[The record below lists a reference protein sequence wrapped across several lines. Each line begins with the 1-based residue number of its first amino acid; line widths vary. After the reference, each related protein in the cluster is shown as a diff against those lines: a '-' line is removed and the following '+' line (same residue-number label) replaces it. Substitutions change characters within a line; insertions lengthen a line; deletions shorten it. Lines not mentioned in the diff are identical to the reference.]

1 MRFFSVS
8 DQIDFLWYILKGCA
22 SECGMHKKLR
32 LGPDANKR
40 FEVKKKPEI
49 VNIEGTIA
57 TSEQVVVQKGL
68 TERPEYGEY

>member
-1 MRFFSVS
+1 
-8 DQIDFLWYILKGCA
+8 
-22 SECGMHKKLR
+22 MHKKLR

-68 TERPEYGEY
+68 TERPEYDEY